1 MSELQKEILNMNP
14 LSQISSMPMDIR
26 DNEGERHQIHRTNRT
41 DSSVFPDPA
50 EIQPHQPVPPVRM
63 LFYKM
68 EQDGPLFYFK
78 LQNGIRMQKSVMA
91 QLRYPS

>member
-1 MSELQKEILNMNP
+1 MSELQEEILDMNP
-14 LSQISSMPMDIR
+14 LSQISSMPMDIH
-26 DNEGERHQIHRTNRT
+26 DNDGETHQIHRTNRT

-50 EIQPHQPVPPVRM
+50 EIQPPQPVPPVRM

-68 EQDGPLFYFK
+68 EQDGPLFYFN
-78 LQNGIRMQKSVMA
+78 LQNRIRMQKSVMA